1 MLPPVEPS
9 SSSEARTDI
18 PAVTSEQAVPSI
30 TRLPGI
36 GLAWWMILAVIVLDQ
51 LTKALVRQ
59 GLALYSSVP
68 IIPGFMDLV
77 HVHNRGVAFG
87 LFNDV
92 SHPQR
97 GLMTT
102 ALAVIAL
109 AGIAYYARHVRA
121 HERLA
126 RVGLSLIL
134 GGAIGNLTD
143 RIRQGFVV
151 DFVDVYW
158 GDWHFWAF
166 NVADAAITIGAG
178 LIFVELLLSSRHAP
192 DPV

>member
-1 MLPPVEPS
+1 MLPPADPGSPS
-9 SSSEARTDI
+9 APTAET
-18 PAVTSEQAVPSI
+18 PQAAPETTAPVVSK
-30 TRLPGI
+30 LSGV
-36 GLAWWMILAVIVLDQ
+36 GLVWWMILVVIALDQ
-51 LTKALVRQ
+51 ITKVLVRQ
-59 GLALYSSVP
+59 SLALYSSVP
-68 IIPGFMDLV
+68 IIPGFLDLV

-92 SHPQR
+92 AHPQR
-97 GLMTT
+97 GVMTT
-102 ALAVIAL
+102 ALAVVAL

-158 GDWHFWAF
+158 GEWHFWAF
-166 NVADAAITIGAG
+166 NVADAAITIGAS
-178 LIFVELLLSSRHAP
+178 LIFLELLLSSRHAP
-192 DPV
+192 DPA